1 MHEKADAQTSAVG
14 DEAEQRNAPP
24 AAEETLLEIGAEG
37 GSISLIRVSRGGFTE
52 WIMETNE
59 WMLVELLDDEDPSA
73 AGLHRRELGPTFA
86 DALAGLDRYQWFRL
100 VPLFV
105 HAEIRDAV
113 QEAVRERGGEASL
126 IRWKSLLGQ
135 DRERRIVFPEALRR
149 FVDEERWTFAKS
161 MPDWPHEYLVR
172 ERVDG
177 ALFELLVRHIRAHG
191 TEGRFYRKPITYYE
205 EAGLV
210 YWTMGAPLAE
220 TIIINRCRKE
230 QTFEYR
236 EAHGLLPE

>member
-1 MHEKADAQTSAVG
+1 MNEKTDARTPAELDLAEEHAV
-14 DEAEQRNAPP
+14 PP
-24 AAEETLLEIGAEG
+24 AAEETLLTIGVEG
-37 GSISLIRVSRGGFTE
+37 GSISLIRVSRGGRSV
-52 WIMETNE
+52 WILKTNE
-59 WMLVELLDDEDPSA
+59 QLLEELIGEEDPPASP
-73 AGLHRRELGPTFA
+73 HQRELGPTFKE
-86 DALAGLDRYQWFRL
+86 ALAGLDRYQWFRL

-113 QEAVRERGGEASL
+113 QEAVRERGGEAAL
-126 IRWKSLLGQ
+126 IRWNSLLGQ
-135 DRERRIVFPEALRR
+135 DRGRRIVLPEALRR
-149 FVDEERWTFAKS
+149 FVDVEIWTYAKT
-161 MPDWPHEYLVR
+161 MPEWPHEYLVR
-172 ERVDG
+172 ARVDG

-191 TEGRFYRKPITYYE
+191 IEGRFYQKPITYYE